1 MVVGELRQYVPE
13 GRDNIYQWRD
23 RRDVSQQLGRVVII
37 LNIDIYFKLILDQS
51 RQSYH
56 LGCMIV
62 PVELHVHVASQR
74 DQFGVVQLA
83 FIVLSAGGRAGR
95 LAVGQGRNETN
106 GGTAEGPRCRR
117 DQSNRSRPGYAT
129 TPSTIFPW
137 TSVSRKFRPWYG

>member
-62 PVELHVHVASQR
+62 PVELHVH
-74 DQFGVVQLA
+74 FGAIEV
-83 FIVLSAGGRAGR
+83 IVHYPGEKAG
-95 LAVGQGRNETN
+95 
-106 GGTAEGPRCRR
+106 
-117 DQSNRSRPGYAT
+117 T
-129 TPSTIFPW
+129 TPDVDMYCGTGA
-137 TSVSRKFRPWYG
+137 TKVSVEP

>member
-62 PVELHVHVASQR
+62 PVELHVH
-74 DQFGVVQLA
+74 FGAIEV
-83 FIVLSAGGRAGR
+83 IVHYPGEKAG
-95 LAVGQGRNETN
+95 TD
-106 GGTAEGPRCRR
+106 TRCRHVLR
-117 DQSNRSRPGYAT
+117 YPVRQRSPL
-129 TPSTIFPW
+129 
-137 TSVSRKFRPWYG
+137 SRSAYCRALLYLSYR